1 MGLLDNSIDEFMRN
15 KFGIST
21 GLLLSG
27 SIAALTFAYVV
38 RFLALSLGAV
48 EVSLG
53 RITNNIDGVAK
64 TLGASHGAILWRVH
78 LPMIRASLLTGAILV
93 FVDVMKEL
101 PMTVIMRPFNFETLA
116 TQVYQFSAAE
126 QFEQA
131 APAALAIVASG
142 IIPVILLSI
151 AITKVNFGRRD
162 PLGVNV

>member
-1 MGLLDNSIDEFMRN
+1 
-15 KFGIST
+15 
-21 GLLLSG
+21 
-27 SIAALTFAYVV
+27 
-38 RFLALSLGAV
+38 
-48 EVSLG
+48 
-53 RITNNIDGVAK
+53 
-64 TLGASHGAILWRVH
+64 
-78 LPMIRASLLTGAILV
+78 
-93 FVDVMKEL
+93 
-101 PMTVIMRPFNFETLA
+101 MTVIMRPFNFETLA